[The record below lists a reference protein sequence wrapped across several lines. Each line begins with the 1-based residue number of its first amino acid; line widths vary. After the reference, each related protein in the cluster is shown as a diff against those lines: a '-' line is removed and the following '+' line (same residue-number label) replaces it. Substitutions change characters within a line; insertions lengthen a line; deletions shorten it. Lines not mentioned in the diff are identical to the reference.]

1 MVGYEQMTVN
11 EDCNCNSDAGLRR
24 YTSAPNNSLSTNR
37 KLKSGHG
44 GFQASKLLQAR
55 SQNIM
60 QTRSTGTTSG
70 PTGIFVAHV

>member
-11 EDCNCNSDAGLRR
+11 EDCNSDAGLGR

-37 KLKSGHG
+37 KLKSGHR

-60 QTRSTGTTSG
+60 QTRATSTTSG
-70 PTGIFVAHV
+70 PTGILVAHV